1 MNYDRP
7 VFSFFGILKIFLMSS
22 PCWSPA
28 WKFFLTSTQAHLS
41 LDLCRL
47 LSHGFSQKI
56 PTLTQIPPL
65 FGNKK
70 CICRRDSQNHVAYT
84 MQIGVLR
91 HFGGYTKCQYIWSSA
106 SGNTAFIASI
116 LVSDN
121 YFGLMPAHHF
131 HKRLN
136 SQINESVFSS
146 SKKAHPDRTCYRW
159 WISLKREAQM
169 MSYSSILNK
178 ITKAVIVY
186 LGPAIP
192 LEEICHATI
201 RIKLNFIEEG

>member
-1 MNYDRP
+1 MGNVYIGCVSFHCTTILNFTWAASLQQKSSYSSSKRHLSATSRYFWMNYDRP
-7 VFSFFGILKIFLMSS
+7 VFSFFEISKIFLMSS

-84 MQIGVLR
+84 MRIGVLR
-91 HFGGYTKCQYIWSSA
+91 HFGGYTKCQYI
-106 SGNTAFIASI
+106 
-116 LVSDN
+116 
-121 YFGLMPAHHF
+121 
-131 HKRLN
+131 
-136 SQINESVFSS
+136 
-146 SKKAHPDRTCYRW
+146 
-159 WISLKREAQM
+159 
-169 MSYSSILNK
+169 
-178 ITKAVIVY
+178 
-186 LGPAIP
+186 
-192 LEEICHATI
+192 
-201 RIKLNFIEEG
+201 